1 MKFLIQFLIIIAFS
15 FAGELLHFLLPL
27 PIPASIYGI
36 ILLFVALELK
46 LIKVKDIRETSGF
59 LIAVMPVMFIP
70 AAVGLIDSW
79 QAIASAWLQY
89 IVVTVVSTFV
99 VMGVS
104 GWITQAV
111 IRRNKKMVVMK
122 GEVKALQ
129 TEVSTIEGE
138 MAAME
143 EKMINEEKEAGR

>member
-15 FAGELLHFLLPL
+15 FAGELLHYFLPL

-36 ILLFVALELK
+36 VLLFVALELK
-46 LIKVKDIRETSGF
+46 LIKVRDIRETSSF

-79 QAIASAWLQY
+79 KSIGDAWLQY
-89 IVVTVVSTFV
+89 IVVTVLSTFI

-104 GWITQAV
+104 GWITQFV
-111 IRRNKKMVVMK
+111 IRR
-122 GEVKALQ
+122 G
-129 TEVSTIEGE
+129 
-138 MAAME
+138 
-143 EKMINEEKEAGR
+143 KEAKK

>member
-15 FAGELLHFLLPL
+15 FAGELLHYFLPL

-36 ILLFVALELK
+36 VLLFVALELK
-46 LIKVKDIRETSGF
+46 LIKVRDIRETSSF

-79 QAIASAWLQY
+79 KSIGDAWLQY
-89 IVVTVVSTFV
+89 IVVTDLSTFI

-104 GWITQAV
+104 GWITQFV
-111 IRRNKKMVVMK
+111 IRR
-122 GEVKALQ
+122 G
-129 TEVSTIEGE
+129 
-138 MAAME
+138 
-143 EKMINEEKEAGR
+143 KEAKK